1 MHFKTD
7 PYRATFIGMITV
19 VICLFIYMVAFVA
32 PVFLIFPIMFNLSF
46 LPFNYLGEW
55 VFGKNNY
62 FMIES
67 TVLVCELLLFFILC
81 VIYFRKLIQAER
93 RGEKFSTNRLIVF
106 FVFLQFTVHPIVFF
120 YWLIVAYRGEHED
133 PMTFLYCIETFPYS
147 ASSFIIFGIV
157 IDLVRFRI
165 SKKNSN

>member
-1 MHFKTD
+1 MKVD
-7 PYRATFIGMITV
+7 KYKASIIGLITTA
-19 VICLFIYMVAFVA
+19 ICLVISTIAFTI
-32 PVFLIFPIMFNLSF
+32 PVFLIFPFLFNISS
-46 LPFNYLGEW
+46 LPFCFLGEW
-55 VFGKNNY
+55 IFGKTNY

-81 VIYFRKLIQAER
+81 VIYFRKLIQAKR

-133 PMTFLYCIETFPYS
+133 PMTFLYCIETIPYS
-147 ASSFIIFGIV
+147 ACSFIIFGIV